1 MKNIIA
7 WISVFLG
14 FSLFGLTIYLSISQK
29 IANSDMLIWLILA
42 FLFSFIGM
50 SITWQSKSYEK
61 KKTIRKY
68 FLVLLAVL
76 LFLTIISYYLN
87 TYFYWFYLLSILF
100 FSFGTTP
107 LNASIRIKKW
117 TNYVD
122 SKLIL
127 NLLCYA
133 DHLGIILLTL
143 GLTWKTMHW
152 PLANQFILIG
162 VILLIVAA
170 LSWNKIFR
178 KQIDLRIVAENELK
192 HKNQEIMDS
201 INYAKR
207 IQHSFL
213 ASDQLLDQNLDEYF
227 VYFNPKEAVSGD
239 FYWAGQLDNKSF
251 AVSCADST
259 GHGVP
264 GAIMSILNISSIEK
278 AVENKVSKP
287 AEIFNQARKLII
299 ERLKKDGSH
308 EGGKDGMDA
317 SLIAFNPEKTIMH
330 YVAAHNPIWIVREG
344 ELIDIKG
351 EKMPV
356 GKHDHDNIPFEGGEF
371 ELQKGDIIYTLT
383 DGYQDQF
390 GGKKGKKYKVK
401 PFKCLLLKNAHLSM
415 SEQHQKISET
425 FDEWKGDLEQV
436 DDVCVIGIRI

>member
-1 MKNIIA
+1 
-7 WISVFLG
+7 
-14 FSLFGLTIYLSISQK
+14 
-29 IANSDMLIWLILA
+29 
-42 FLFSFIGM
+42 
-50 SITWQSKSYEK
+50 
-61 KKTIRKY
+61 
-68 FLVLLAVL
+68 
-76 LFLTIISYYLN
+76 
-87 TYFYWFYLLSILF
+87 
-100 FSFGTTP
+100 
-107 LNASIRIKKW
+107 
-117 TNYVD
+117 
-122 SKLIL
+122 
-127 NLLCYA
+127 
-133 DHLGIILLTL
+133 
-143 GLTWKTMHW
+143 
-152 PLANQFILIG
+152 
-162 VILLIVAA
+162 
-170 LSWNKIFR
+170 
-178 KQIDLRIVAENELK
+178 
-192 HKNQEIMDS
+192 MDS

-239 FYWAGQLDNKSF
+239 FYWAGQLDNRSF

-425 FDEWKGDLEQV
+425 FDEWKRDLEQV